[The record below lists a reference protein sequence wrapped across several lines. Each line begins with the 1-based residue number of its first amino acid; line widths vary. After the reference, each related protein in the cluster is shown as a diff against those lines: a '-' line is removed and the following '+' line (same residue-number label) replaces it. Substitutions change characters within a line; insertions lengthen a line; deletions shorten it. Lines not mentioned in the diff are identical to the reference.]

1 MNSSNVSHF
10 TDGEIKEQLNI
21 LGFKNIPRDKF
32 ELFKRDLEKLINSE
46 NSANSSLSFTE
57 SNQPLQISYQYEN
70 NRKKVTFPYEKTLS
84 VSTQKILN
92 DTENAENTEND
103 LSFVSVT
110 TTNSIIDNKV
120 IKRKII
126 R

>member
-10 TDGEIKEQLNI
+10 TDQEIKEQLNI

-46 NSANSSLSFTE
+46 TSANCSQSFTE
-57 SNQPLQISYQYEN
+57 SCHTIQDDEN
-70 NRKKVTFPYEKTLS
+70 ENRKKVTFPYEKTLT
-84 VSTQKILN
+84 VSSPKNLN
-92 DTENAENTEND
+92 DTENGENTEND
-103 LSFVSVT
+103 LSFISVT

-120 IKRKII
+120 MKRKII